1 MTAMPKHKKPIH
13 FSKIV
18 IYFMLILW
26 SLTTIY
32 PFIWVIMNS
41 FKKNAFIQQSS
52 FSLPTGR
59 RFTMQNFQTAFER
72 IDITSAYVNSI
83 LVSVVVTLLV
93 IILAGLG
100 AFALARYH
108 FRGKKALESLVIASM
123 MFPVFATII
132 PVFRM
137 EFGWGIANN
146 DNNLISLLSVVLPQ
160 VAGNLSFAIIVLR
173 GFIQSL
179 PIELEESAFLEGCNV
194 VQIFTK
200 IIVPVAKPSFAT
212 VSIFTFLWSYNDLF
226 TQMFFL
232 DRPGSRTI
240 TLLLSQITSQ
250 AGANYGFMN
259 ASVVLVVIP
268 VLIVYVLLQK
278 NIIKGMTIG
287 AVKG

>member
-1 MTAMPKHKKPIH
+1 MTALSKRKSPVSV
-13 FSKIV
+13 SKIIV
-18 IYFMLILW
+18 YLVLIVW

-41 FKKNAFIQQSS
+41 FKKNAYIQQSS
-52 FSLPTGR
+52 FTLPVGK

-72 IDITSAYVNSI
+72 IDIGSAYLNSLLI
-83 LVSVVVTLLV
+83 SIAVTILV
-93 IILAGLG
+93 IILAGLS
-100 AFALARYH
+100 AFALARYQ
-108 FRGKKALESLVIASM
+108 FRGKKILESLIVASM

-137 EFGWGIANN
+137 EYRWGIVNN
-146 DNNLISLLSVVLPQ
+146 DNNLISLLSVILPQ

-173 GFIQSL
+173 GYIQGL

-200 IIVPVAKPSFAT
+200 IILPVAKPSFAT

-232 DRPGSRTI
+232 DRPGTRTI

-250 AGANYGFMN
+250 AGTNYGFMN
-259 ASVVLVVIP
+259 ASVILVVIP
-268 VLIVYVLLQK
+268 VLIIYILLQK

>member
-1 MTAMPKHKKPIH
+1 MTSASKRKKPVTV
-13 FSKIV
+13 SKIV
-18 IYFMLILW
+18 IYFLLILW

-52 FSLPTGR
+52 FTLPVGK
-59 RFTMQNFQTAFER
+59 RFTLLNFKTAFER
-72 IDITSAYVNSI
+72 IDIGSAYLNSLI
-83 LVSVVVTLLV
+83 ISVVVTVLV
-93 IILAGLG
+93 IILAGLS
-100 AFALARYH
+100 AFALARYQ
-108 FRGKKALESLVIASM
+108 FRGKKILENLIIASM

-137 EFGWGIANN
+137 EYRWGIVNN
-146 DNNLISLLSVVLPQ
+146 QYDLISLLSVILPQ
-160 VAGNLSFAIIVLR
+160 VAGNLSFAIVVLR
-173 GFIQSL
+173 GYIQSL

-200 IIVPVAKPSFAT
+200 IILPVAKPSFAT

-232 DRPGSRTI
+232 DRPGTRTI

-250 AGANYGFMN
+250 AGTNYGFMN
-259 ASVVLVVIP
+259 ASVILVVIP
-268 VLIVYVLLQK
+268 VLIVYILLQK

>member
-1 MTAMPKHKKPIH
+1 MTSASKRKKPVTV
-13 FSKIV
+13 SKIIV
-18 IYFMLILW
+18 YFLLIMW

-52 FSLPTGR
+52 FTLPVGK
-59 RFTMQNFQTAFER
+59 RFTLLNFKTAFER
-72 IDITSAYVNSI
+72 IDIGNAYLNSLI
-83 LVSVVVTLLV
+83 ISVVVTVLV
-93 IILAGLG
+93 IILAGLS
-100 AFALARYH
+100 AFALARYQ
-108 FRGKKALESLVIASM
+108 FRGKKILENLIIASM

-137 EFGWGIANN
+137 EYRWGIVNN
-146 DNNLISLLSVVLPQ
+146 QYDLISLLSVILPQ
-160 VAGNLSFAIIVLR
+160 VAGNLSFAIVVLR
-173 GFIQSL
+173 DYIQSL

-200 IIVPVAKPSFAT
+200 IILPVAKPSFAT

-232 DRPGSRTI
+232 DRPGTRTI

-250 AGANYGFMN
+250 AGTNYGFMN
-259 ASVVLVVIP
+259 ASVILVVIP
-268 VLIVYVLLQK
+268 VLIVYILLQK

>member
-1 MTAMPKHKKPIH
+1 MLKHKKPFH

-26 SLTTIY
+26 SLTTVY

-41 FKKNAFIQQSS
+41 FKKNAYIQQSS
-52 FSLPTGR
+52 FSLPTGK
-59 RFTMQNFQTAFER
+59 RFTMLNFQTAFER
-72 IDITSAYVNSI
+72 IDIASAYANSI
-83 LVSVVVTLLV
+83 LVSVVVTFLV

-108 FRGKKALESLVIASM
+108 FRGKKALESLIIASM

-146 DNNLISLLSVVLPQ
+146 DNNLVSLLSVVLPQ

-173 GFIQSL
+173 GFIQGL

-200 IIVPVAKPSFAT
+200 IIIPVAKPSFAT

>member
-1 MTAMPKHKKPIH
+1 MTAAIKHKNKLSI
-13 FSKIV
+13 SKVV
-18 IYFMLILW
+18 IYFVLILW

-41 FKKNAFIQQSS
+41 LKKNAYIQQSS
-52 FSLPTGR
+52 FSLPFGK
-59 RFTMQNFQTAFER
+59 RFTTLNFQTAFDR
-72 IDITSAYVNSI
+72 IDIGSAYLNSI
-83 LVSVVVTLLV
+83 LISVSVTFLV
-93 IILAGLG
+93 IVLAGLG
-100 AFALARYH
+100 AFALARYR
-108 FRGKKALESLVIASM
+108 FRGKRALESLVIASM

-146 DNNLISLLSVVLPQ
+146 NNNLISLLSVVLPQ

-173 GFIQSL
+173 GYIQSL
-179 PIELEESAFLEGCNV
+179 PIDLEESAFLEGCNV

-232 DRPGSRTI
+232 DRPGTRTI

-250 AGANYGFMN
+250 AGTNYGFMN

-268 VLIVYVLLQK
+268 VLLVYILLQK

>member
-1 MTAMPKHKKPIH
+1 MTAVTKHKEKMSV
-13 FSKIV
+13 SKAV
-18 IYFMLILW
+18 IYFVLILW

-52 FSLPTGR
+52 FSMPFGR
-59 RFTMQNFQTAFER
+59 RFTALNFQTAFER
-72 IDITSAYVNSI
+72 IDIGSAYINSI
-83 LVSVVVTLLV
+83 LISVAVTFLV

-160 VAGNLSFAIIVLR
+160 VAGNLSFAMIVLR
-173 GFIQSL
+173 GYIQGM
-179 PIELEESAFLEGCNV
+179 PIDLEESAFLEGCNV

-232 DRPGSRTI
+232 DRPGTRTI

-250 AGANYGFMN
+250 AGTNYGFMN

-268 VLIVYVLLQK
+268 VLLVYILLQK
-278 NIIKGMTIG
+278 NIVKGMTIG

>member
-1 MTAMPKHKKPIH
+1 MTSASKRKKPVTV
-13 FSKIV
+13 SKIIV
-18 IYFMLILW
+18 YFLLIMW

-52 FSLPTGR
+52 FTLPVGK
-59 RFTMQNFQTAFER
+59 RFTLLNFKTAFER
-72 IDITSAYVNSI
+72 IDIGSAYLNSLI
-83 LVSVVVTLLV
+83 ISVVVTVLV
-93 IILAGLG
+93 IILAGLS
-100 AFALARYH
+100 AFALARYQ
-108 FRGKKALESLVIASM
+108 FRGKKILENLIIASM

-137 EFGWGIANN
+137 EYRWGIVNN
-146 DNNLISLLSVVLPQ
+146 QYDLISLLSVILPQ
-160 VAGNLSFAIIVLR
+160 VAGNLSFAIVVLR
-173 GFIQSL
+173 GYIQSL

-200 IIVPVAKPSFAT
+200 IILPVAKPSFAT

-232 DRPGSRTI
+232 DRPGTRTI

-250 AGANYGFMN
+250 AGTNYGFMN
-259 ASVVLVVIP
+259 ASVILVVIP
-268 VLIVYVLLQK
+268 VLIVYILLQK

>member
-1 MTAMPKHKKPIH
+1 MTAAVKHKNKLSI
-13 FSKIV
+13 SKVV
-18 IYFMLILW
+18 IYFVLILW

-41 FKKNAFIQQSS
+41 LKKNAYIQQSS
-52 FSLPTGR
+52 FSLPFGK
-59 RFTMQNFQTAFER
+59 RFTTLNFQTAFDR
-72 IDITSAYVNSI
+72 IDIGSAYLNSI
-83 LVSVVVTLLV
+83 LISVSVTFLV
-93 IILAGLG
+93 IVLAGLG

-108 FRGKKALESLVIASM
+108 FRGKRALESLVIASM

-146 DNNLISLLSVVLPQ
+146 NNNLISLLSVVLPQ

-173 GFIQSL
+173 GYIQSL
-179 PIELEESAFLEGCNV
+179 PIDLEESAFLEGCNV

-232 DRPGSRTI
+232 DRPGTRTI

-250 AGANYGFMN
+250 AGTNYGFMN

-268 VLIVYVLLQK
+268 VLLVYILLQK

>member
-1 MTAMPKHKKPIH
+1 MTAMLKHKKPFH

-41 FKKNAFIQQSS
+41 FKKNAYIQQSS
-52 FSLPTGR
+52 FSLPTGK
-59 RFTMQNFQTAFER
+59 RFTTLNFKTAFER
-72 IDITSAYVNSI
+72 IDITSAYANSI
-83 LVSVVVTLLV
+83 IVSVVVTFLV

-108 FRGKKALESLVIASM
+108 FRGKKVLESLIIASM

-146 DNNLISLLSVVLPQ
+146 DNNLVSLLSVVLPQ

-173 GFIQSL
+173 GFIQGL

-200 IIVPVAKPSFAT
+200 IIIPVAKPSFAT

-240 TLLLSQITSQ
+240 TLLLSQIASQ